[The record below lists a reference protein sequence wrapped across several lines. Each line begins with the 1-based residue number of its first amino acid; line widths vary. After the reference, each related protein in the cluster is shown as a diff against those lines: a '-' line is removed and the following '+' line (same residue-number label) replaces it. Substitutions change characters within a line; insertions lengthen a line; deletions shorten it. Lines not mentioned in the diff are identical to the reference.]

1 MNLIV
6 QKFGGT
12 SVADAAKI
20 QRAARRAVRAKL
32 SGKRVVMVV
41 SAMGKTTDVLVGLAR
56 ELSEAPPKREMDM
69 LLSTGEQVS
78 IALMAMAIHE
88 AGHDAISLTGG
99 QLGLLTDSM
108 HTQARIQEIS
118 RDRITHELDMG
129 KIVIVAGFQ
138 GIDATGEIFTLG
150 RGASDTTAAALAAV
164 LGAEIC
170 EIYTDVDG
178 IYTSDPRKVPRAR
191 KIDVISYDE
200 MLEMAAVGAG
210 VMHSRAIEFG
220 KKYGVP
226 IHVRSSLTDQPGTM
240 IMERNEGLEDI
251 AVRGVTLKE
260 DLATVVM
267 TRVPNTPGIAGE
279 VFAEVARH
287 HLLVDDI
294 IQNYVEDGKIANIGF
309 STNQTQ
315 VQDAL
320 AVCRKMAD
328 ERGFG
333 PVIEDENVSKISVV
347 GIGMRS
353 HAGVAATMFKALADA
368 KINIDTIST
377 SEIVISVI
385 VRKEDG
391 PRALQTVH
399 HAFGLDETTA

>member
-56 ELSEAPPKREMDM
+56 ELSDAPPKREMDM

-99 QLGLLTDSM
+99 QLGLLTDSV

-138 GIDATGEIFTLG
+138 GIDASGEIFTLG

-164 LGAEIC
+164 LGADIC

>member
-56 ELSEAPPKREMDM
+56 ELSDAPPKREMDM

-99 QLGLLTDSM
+99 QLGLLTDSV

-315 VQDAL
+315 VKDAL

>member
-178 IYTSDPRKVPRAR
+178 IYTSDPRKVPPR
-191 KIDVISYDE
+191 
-200 MLEMAAVGAG
+200 
-210 VMHSRAIEFG
+210 
-220 KKYGVP
+220 P
-226 IHVRSSLTDQPGTM
+226 
-240 IMERNEGLEDI
+240 
-251 AVRGVTLKE
+251 
-260 DLATVVM
+260 
-267 TRVPNTPGIAGE
+267 
-279 VFAEVARH
+279 
-287 HLLVDDI
+287 
-294 IQNYVEDGKIANIGF
+294 
-309 STNQTQ
+309 
-315 VQDAL
+315 QD
-320 AVCRKMAD
+320 RRD
-328 ERGFG
+328 
-333 PVIEDENVSKISVV
+333 
-347 GIGMRS
+347 
-353 HAGVAATMFKALADA
+353 
-368 KINIDTIST
+368 
-377 SEIVISVI
+377 
-385 VRKEDG
+385 
-391 PRALQTVH
+391 
-399 HAFGLDETTA
+399 

>member
-138 GIDATGEIFTLG
+138 GIDASGEIFTLG

-164 LGAEIC
+164 LGADIC

-315 VQDAL
+315 VKDAL